1 MTRALSQSEAGRPG
15 RRGARQPV
23 NGGRAGLAGPCG
35 LQLHVGRGRDRA
47 VTRCRDKGAARA
59 FPRRRL
65 KEPGPGAAARAR
77 PRPSPPPLPRGSGGP
92 DPGAPAGVLGS
103 GVRAT
108 ARSCRAGAK
117 GASSAWGARPR
128 TPGACSASRAG
139 SRSRLTRP
147 QHADRRHRTAA
158 SLGELPRGVTVGRAR
173 ARPREGRPAGT
184 LPAPGWRRLLRR
196 P

>member
-77 PRPSPPPLPRGSGGP
+77 PRPSPLPPPP
-92 DPGAPAGVLGS
+92 
-103 GVRAT
+103 
-108 ARSCRAGAK
+108 
-117 GASSAWGARPR
+117 
-128 TPGACSASRAG
+128 
-139 SRSRLTRP
+139 P
-147 QHADRRHRTAA
+147 QRER
-158 SLGELPRGVTVGRAR
+158 R
-173 ARPREGRPAGT
+173 ARPRGPGRGARVRCAGHGQELQSWGEGREFCVGCPS
-184 LPAPGWRRLLRR
+184 PHPRRLQRFPRGFAKPAYASPARR
-196 P
+196 